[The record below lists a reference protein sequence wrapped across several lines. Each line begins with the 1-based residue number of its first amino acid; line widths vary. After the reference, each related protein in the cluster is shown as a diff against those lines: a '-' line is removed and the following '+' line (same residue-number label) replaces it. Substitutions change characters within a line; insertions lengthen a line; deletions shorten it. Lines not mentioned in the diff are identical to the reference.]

1 MLTAFVDP
9 KFEANS
15 NLHILN
21 LTAEL
26 GKKYCVSCTK
36 KKVYNYT
43 V

>member
-21 LTAEL
+21 LTVEL
-26 GKKYCVSCTK
+26 GTKHCVSSTK
-36 KKVYNYT
+36 KKSL
-43 V
+43 